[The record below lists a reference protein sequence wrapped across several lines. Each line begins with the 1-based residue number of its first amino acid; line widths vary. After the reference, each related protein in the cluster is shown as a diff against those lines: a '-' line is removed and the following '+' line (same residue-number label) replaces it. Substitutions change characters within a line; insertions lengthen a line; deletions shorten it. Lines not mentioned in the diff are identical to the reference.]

1 MIEPGGQVTT
11 LLEAVLSGDLTAVA
25 GLIDELKR
33 EGDWRVSE
41 VYRLLRG
48 MNRLHEQYDYASDHF
63 AKEDIALAEAYHRY
77 IAWDTFQECLRQIFW
92 MELGDESLHQILRRL
107 QRDVDPETQ
116 IAKKPKDRKIPAE
129 FDLLFARAFGVGG
142 GDTAYSDILGESSE
156 PVYDEGGRHV
166 YTRHT
171 IDYRVEP

>member
-1 MIEPGGQVTT
+1 MIEPGGPVTI
-11 LLEAVLSGDLTAVA
+11 LLDAVLSGDLTAVA

-41 VYRLLRG
+41 VYQLLRG
-48 MNRLHEQYDYASDHF
+48 LECVHSQYTYTSDHF
-63 AKEDIALAEAYHRY
+63 DKADIALAEAYHRY
-77 IAWDTFQECLRQIFW
+77 TAWDTFQARLRQVFW
-92 MELGDESLHQILRRL
+92 MELGGESLHHILRRL
-107 QRDVDPETQ
+107 QVEVDPETQ
-116 IAKKPKDRKIPAE
+116 IAKKPKDRKIPPE
-129 FDLLFARAFGVGG
+129 FDSLFARAFDQPD
-142 GDTAYSDILGESSE
+142 GDAIDAEILGESSE